1 MTHASDVVAAIE
13 EISHHASE
21 LDAEAQTSG
30 AVFAR
35 FYGFDGEWELET
47 RDTVRIAN
55 VGGLGAVAIRC
66 ARESEEADLLDIDG
80 RHRGRVVNDGSVCW
94 RRDEG

>member
-1 MTHASDVVAAIE
+1 MTPAGDIVAAIE
-13 EISHHASE
+13 EITVRASE
-21 LDAEAQTSG
+21 LDVEARERR

-35 FYGFDGEWELET
+35 FYGFDEEWELET
-47 RDTVRIAN
+47 RDTVRIAD
-55 VGGLGAVAIRC
+55 VGGLSAIAVRC
-66 ARESEEADLLDIDG
+66 ARESEEADLLDVDG